1 MTTTAIKKPYRVTQ
15 YEQMSEAGLALF
27 PRHRG
32 VNVPIAIATKDYRW
46 KWTARIVAFMCKGT
60 SAGLGLRTLTSTLE
74 DLREEA

>member
-1 MTTTAIKKPYRVTQ
+1 MSAKKPYRVTQ
-15 YEQMSEAGLALF
+15 YEQFSEAGLAVF
-27 PRHRG
+27 PESRSR
-32 VNVPIAIATKDYRW
+32 NRPLRICSKDYRW